1 MARMHGS
8 GRRRMDGVTLV
19 EQVMAVALLAI
30 LAGLA
35 GPSLA
40 GLLHRGRTQAAQ
52 MDFLEA
58 LGYARGE
65 AVLRRTRVLFCPTQ
79 DRQHCSN
86 TNRWENG
93 WLVGVD
99 RNRDNQPDAPPL
111 RVGEGYAQL
120 VIQSS
125 LARRHVTFLP
135 DGSAGGSNLTL
146 LFCAP
151 GSAKEPLGVVVANS
165 GRARGSRPTARQAAG
180 CAGG

>member
-8 GRRRMDGVTLV
+8 GRHRARGVTLV
-19 EQVMAVALLAI
+19 EQVAAVAILAI

-35 GPSLA
+35 SPSLA
-40 GLLHRGRTQAAQ
+40 SLLHRGRAQGAQ

-86 TNRWENG
+86 ANRWDSG

-99 RNRDNQPDAPPL
+99 RNRDNQPDEPPL
-111 RVGEGYAQL
+111 RVGEGYQQL

-146 LFCAP
+146 VFCHP
-151 GSAKEPLGVVVANS
+151 GSAKEPVGVVVANS
-165 GRARGSRPTARQAAG
+165 GRARGSRPSARQAAD